1 MSKPIWV
8 PARAVHIIHD
18 RQIAR
23 HGGASG
29 LRDEGLFQNA
39 LQRPV
44 NKWQYESA
52 DIFECAAA
60 YAFGIAKAH
69 AFVDGN
75 KRTAFV
81 TSVTFL
87 RLNGLH
93 FVTEP
98 AEGVEFMEG
107 LASDQI
113 PEDKFK
119 SWLAQGSTEI
129 LWGQLLGASDKR
141 VL

>member
-1 MSKPIWV
+1 MSEPIWV
-8 PARAVHIIHD
+8 PDRAVYIIHD

-29 LRDEGLFQNA
+29 LRDEGLLQNA

-44 NKWQYESA
+44 NKWQYENA
-52 DIFECAAA
+52 DTFGCAAA

-87 RLNGLH
+87 RLNGWH
-93 FVTEP
+93 FMTEP
-98 AEGVEFMEG
+98 AEGVTFMED
-107 LASDQI
+107 LASGAVS
-113 PEDKFK
+113 EESFRN
-119 SWLAQGSTEI
+119 WLEQSST
-129 LWGQLLGASDKR
+129 KPK
-141 VL
+141 

>member
-1 MSKPIWV
+1 MSELIWV
-8 PARAVHIIHD
+8 PYRAVYIIHD

-29 LRDEGLFQNA
+29 LRDDGLLQNA

-52 DIFECAAA
+52 DTFECAAA

-87 RLNGLH
+87 RLNGWH
-93 FVTEP
+93 FVTEA
-98 AEGVEFMEG
+98 AEGVASMEG
-107 LASDQI
+107 LASG
-113 PEDKFK
+113 EVSEEKFTI
-119 SWLAQGSTEI
+119 WLERGSTEI
-129 LWGQLLGASDKR
+129 K
-141 VL
+141 

>member
-1 MSKPIWV
+1 MSEPIWV
-8 PARAVHIIHD
+8 PARAVYIIHD

-29 LRDEGLFQNA
+29 LRDEGLLQNA

-44 NKWQYESA
+44 NKWQYENT
-52 DIFECAAA
+52 DTFECAAA

-87 RLNGLH
+87 RLNGWH

-98 AEGVEFMEG
+98 AEGVTFMED
-107 LASDQI
+107 LASGAVS
-113 PEDKFK
+113 EESFRN
-119 SWLAQGSTEI
+119 WLKQSST
-129 LWGQLLGASDKR
+129 KTK
-141 VL
+141 

>member
-1 MSKPIWV
+1 MSEPIWV
-8 PARAVHIIHD
+8 PTRAVHIVHD

-29 LRDEGLFQNA
+29 LRDEGLLQNA

-44 NKWQYESA
+44 NKWQYENA
-52 DIFECAAA
+52 DTFECAAA

-87 RLNGLH
+87 RLNGWR
-93 FVTEP
+93 FITEP
-98 AEGVEFMEG
+98 ADGIAFMEN
-107 LASDQI
+107 LASDVVSEEQFKNWLKRSSTQI
-113 PEDKFK
+113 K
-119 SWLAQGSTEI
+119 
-129 LWGQLLGASDKR
+129 
-141 VL
+141 

>member
-1 MSKPIWV
+1 MSEPVWV
-8 PARAVHIIHD
+8 PARAVYIIHD

-29 LRDEGLFQNA
+29 LRDEGLLQGA
-39 LQRPV
+39 LQRPI
-44 NKWQYESA
+44 NKWQYENS
-52 DIFECAAA
+52 DTFGCAAA

-87 RLNGLH
+87 RLNGWH
-93 FVTEP
+93 FVTDP
-98 AEGVEFMEG
+98 AEGVTFMED
-107 LASDQI
+107 LASGAVS
-113 PEDKFK
+113 EESFRN
-119 SWLAQGSTEI
+119 WLEQSSTKTI
-129 LWGQLLGASDKR
+129 
-141 VL
+141 

>member
-1 MSKPIWV
+1 MIEPIWV
-8 PARAVHIIHD
+8 PVEAVHIIHD

-29 LRDEGLFQNA
+29 LRDEGLLQNS

-44 NKWQYESA
+44 NKWQYKAA

-60 YAFGIAKAH
+60 YAFGIVKAH

-81 TSVTFL
+81 TSATFL
-87 RLNGLH
+87 RLNGWH

-98 AEGVEFMEG
+98 KDGVAFMEG
-107 LASDQI
+107 LVWDEVS
-113 PEDKFK
+113 EKKFK
-119 SWLAQGSTEI
+119 NWSALGSKEI
-129 LWGQLLGASDKR
+129 Q
-141 VL
+141 

>member
-1 MSKPIWV
+1 MSELIWV
-8 PARAVHIIHD
+8 PARAVYIIHD

-29 LRDEGLFQNA
+29 LRDDGLLQNA

-44 NKWQYESA
+44 NKRQYEGA
-52 DIFECAAA
+52 DTFECAAA

-81 TSVTFL
+81 TCATFL
-87 RLNGLH
+87 RLNGWH
-93 FVTEP
+93 FVPE
-98 AEGVEFMEG
+98 AAAGVAFMKG
-107 LASDQI
+107 LASG
-113 PEDKFK
+113 EMSEERFTV
-119 SWLAQGSTEI
+119 WLRRGSTEI
-129 LWGQLLGASDKR
+129 K
-141 VL
+141 

>member
-1 MSKPIWV
+1 MSELTWV
-8 PARAVHIIHD
+8 PSRAVYVIHD

-29 LRDEGLFQNA
+29 LRDDGLLQNA
-39 LQRPV
+39 LQQPV

-52 DIFECAAA
+52 DTFECAAA

-87 RLNGLH
+87 RLNGWH
-93 FVTEP
+93 FMTEA
-98 AEGVEFMEG
+98 AEGVASMEG
-107 LASDQI
+107 IASG
-113 PEDKFK
+113 EVSEEKFAI
-119 SWLAQGSTEI
+119 WLKRGSSEI
-129 LWGQLLGASDKR
+129 K
-141 VL
+141 

>member
-1 MSKPIWV
+1 MTEPVWV
-8 PARAVHIIHD
+8 PARAVYIIHD

-29 LRDEGLFQNA
+29 LRDEGLLQGA
-39 LQRPV
+39 LQRPI
-44 NKWQYESA
+44 NKWQYENT
-52 DIFECAAA
+52 DTFGCAAA

-87 RLNGLH
+87 RLNGWH
-93 FVTEP
+93 FMTEP
-98 AEGVEFMEG
+98 AEGVTFMED
-107 LASDQI
+107 LASGAVS
-113 PEDKFK
+113 EERFRN
-119 SWLAQGSTEI
+119 WLEQSST
-129 LWGQLLGASDKR
+129 KTK
-141 VL
+141 

>member
-1 MSKPIWV
+1 MRQPTWV
-8 PARAVHIIHD
+8 PVEAVHIIHD

-29 LRDEGLFQNA
+29 LRDQGLLQNA
-39 LQRPV
+39 MQRPV
-44 NKWQYESA
+44 NKWQYQNV

-60 YAFGIAKAH
+60 YAYGIEKEH

-81 TSVTFL
+81 TSATFL
-87 RLNGLH
+87 RGNGWH

-98 AEGVEFMEG
+98 AEGLAFVEG
-107 LASDQI
+107 LASD
-113 PEDKFK
+113 EVSEEEFK
-119 SWLAQGSTEI
+119 NWLERGS
-129 LWGQLLGASDKR
+129 
-141 VL
+141 